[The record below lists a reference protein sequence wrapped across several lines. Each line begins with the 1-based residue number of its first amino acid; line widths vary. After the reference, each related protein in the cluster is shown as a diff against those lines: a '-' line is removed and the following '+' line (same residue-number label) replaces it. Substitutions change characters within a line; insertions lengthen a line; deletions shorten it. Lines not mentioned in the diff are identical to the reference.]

1 MLWMIENMVT
11 LSLSQAAKETGRSKA
26 TISKALKNGVLSY
39 VSKTDKG
46 YEIEPSELFRVF
58 PVKAEK
64 TVAVTASEPP
74 KNAKEIELLERLNQQ
89 QAETIADLRKRLDEV
104 NSERERITII
114 MLEHQKKP
122 SSSQDGEP
130 EKEKRRWWQKE
141 VKLV

>member
-1 MLWMIENMVT
+1 MVT
-11 LSLSQAAKETGRSKA
+11 LSLSQAAKETGKSKA

-39 VSKTDKG
+39 VSKTEKG

-64 TVAVTASEPP
+64 TAEVTDIEPP

-89 QAETIADLRKRLDEV
+89 QAETIADLRKRLDEA
-104 NSERERITII
+104 NSERERVTII
-114 MLEHQKKP
+114 MLEQQKKP
-122 SSSQDGEP
+122 SSSQENEP
-130 EKEKRRWWQKE
+130 EKAKRRWWQKE